1 MRAAELRGVGEI
13 AVGERPRPIPGPDE
27 VLVEVGACGVCMT
40 DYHMY
45 HGTFEVETPMI
56 PGHES
61 AGTVVEVGE
70 SVRRYELGDRVAIN
84 PTVPCTACP
93 YCKRGETHLC
103 AHNTSIGGA
112 ADSVIDGAFAEYVR
126 VPETNV
132 EPIGDLPAR
141 YAALA
146 EPLACAVHGTAQ
158 ADCEPGDS
166 VALIGAGPVGLL
178 LLQTFRL
185 AGAAPI
191 VVSEPDEDR
200 RELAA
205 DLGAD
210 AVVDPDSADPV
221 DRIRDV
227 ADGPVDIG
235 VEAIGLVP
243 TLEQAHAV
251 TAPGGTTLVFGV
263 PDRDAT
269 IEINPFEVF
278 FEEISVQGSYSLT
291 TADFGQA
298 VTLLRHGRI
307 DVAPLISH
315 EIGLTD
321 LVAAFDRMGNVEGLK
336 HVVIPE

>member
-70 SVRRYELGDRVAIN
+70 SVRRYESGDRVAIN

-146 EPLACAVHGTAQ
+146 EPLACAVHGAAQ
-158 ADCEPGDS
+158 AGCEPGDS

-235 VEAIGLVP
+235 VEAIGLGP

-321 LVAAFDRMGNVEGLK
+321 LGAAFDRMGNVEGLK

>member
-235 VEAIGLVP
+235 VEAIGLGP